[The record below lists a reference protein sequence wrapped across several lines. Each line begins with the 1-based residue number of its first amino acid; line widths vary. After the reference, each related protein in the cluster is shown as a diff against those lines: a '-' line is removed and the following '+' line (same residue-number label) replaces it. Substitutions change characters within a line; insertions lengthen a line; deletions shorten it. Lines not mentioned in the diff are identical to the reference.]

1 MNGFIGLDRGE
12 PCQTSIYFMV
22 KWPLCIDDRSRI
34 SLHYPMLK
42 LSTKSKTLESDSG
55 SGVEEECPPIQR
67 D

>member
-1 MNGFIGLDRGE
+1 MSDMDLFHGE
-12 PCQTSIYFMV
+12 E
-22 KWPLCIDDRSRI
+22 PLCIVDRSRI

-42 LSTKSKTLESDSG
+42 LSTKSKTLESDSW